1 MKQPDETT
9 RWIPPEE
16 EFLRNTKS
24 ILLVEDNAQDEM
36 LILRSLRKVNLANQ
50 VDVARD
56 GQQALD
62 YLFRSGEFAERGPTQ
77 PTVVLLDIN
86 LPRVNGLEVLE
97 RIRANESTRHLPVV
111 ILTTSDEER
120 DRLKSYE
127 CGANSFVRKP
137 LDFTEFAE
145 AVARLGVYWLALNI
159 PPL

>member
-1 MKQPDETT
+1 MNDVKT
-9 RWIPPEE
+9 
-16 EFLRNTKS
+16 
-24 ILLVEDNAQDEM
+24 ILLVEDNPQDEM

-62 YLFRSGEFAERGPTQ
+62 YLFREGEFAGRSGTDL

-97 RIRANESTRHLPVV
+97 RLRVDQRTSLLPVV
-111 ILTTSDEER
+111 ILTSSDEEQ

-127 CGANSFVRKP
+127 QGANSFVRKP
-137 LDFTEFAE
+137 LDFAEFAE
-145 AVARLGVYWLALNI
+145 SVARLGVYWLALNI
-159 PPL
+159 PPRR